1 MFGIQGY
8 DGEELLYVPMYRN
21 RLVLICSVL
30 SPLAKAPE
38 ITPELLAK
46 EPFLAHSYDSIRSTV
61 FRNMPYLQKNRF
73 YVESRYTTTLIA
85 YVQRNLGFS
94 IIPDYYLGSLP
105 PGVAA
110 PAFETGCSVETGFL
124 TNPERMFS
132 PPLQAMIGLFG
143 KNTGVIWKTTGRNH
157 DHKPDSGR
165 KHRSR
170 FRERAQCRA
179 GCGTAGHRGRLVLLV
194 LPGRV
199 SGSGELAFPLRPRQ
213 QSRHARPGGQPRR
226 RKKLGAGFTRSTG
239 RTAANSTM
247 RVPPPGQT
255 VLFCMGMQY
264 LERDFRA
271 FLREF
276 EENPALHAGRSAK
289 PGRGARWSLSRSARG
304 DRSTPFC

>member
-1 MFGIQGY
+1 MSSFRHRISGRLCIGCGPYTSGNVVPDLLTELIRRHPGIEPSVREKDSFLADLKNGSLDIMFGIQGY

-124 TNPERMFS
+124 TNPDRMFS
-132 PPLQAMIGLFG
+132 PPLQAMIGL
-143 KNTGVIWKTTGRNH
+143 V
-157 DHKPDSGR
+157 
-165 KHRSR
+165 
-170 FRERAQCRA
+170 REKY
-179 GCGTAGHRGRLVLLV
+179 GCHM
-194 LPGRV
+194 
-199 SGSGELAFPLRPRQ
+199 E
-213 QSRHARPGGQPRR
+213 
-226 RKKLGAGFTRSTG
+226 
-239 RTAANSTM
+239 N
-247 RVPPPGQT
+247 
-255 VLFCMGMQY
+255 
-264 LERDFRA
+264 D
-271 FLREF
+271 REK
-276 EENPALHAGRSAK
+276 S
-289 PGRGARWSLSRSARG
+289 
-304 DRSTPFC
+304 